1 MKNPTNPRPYSHGEE
16 IANAVTHGLGAGLA
30 IVGLVLMI
38 VRAVRSG
45 DTWSLVAGAVYG
57 SSMIL
62 LFLASTLYHSFPWP
76 RAKAVMQRIDHTA
89 IYLLIAGT
97 YTPFAL
103 VTLRGPWGWTLFGL
117 VWGLAIAGIVFEF
130 ACRKRWK
137 KASLVFYIGL
147 GWLAV
152 VAAKPL
158 YESLP
163 GWGLSLLLAGGIFYS
178 GGAIFYAKRKLLWNH
193 AIWHVFV
200 LAGSAAHF
208 FCIYGYVMA

>member
-1 MKNPTNPRPYSHGEE
+1 MKSHLPPKLYSLGEE
-16 IANAVTHGLGAGLA
+16 IANAVTHGIGAVLA
-30 IVGLVLMI
+30 VVGLVFM
-38 VRAVRSG
+38 VMRAIRLDDS
-45 DTWSLVAGAVYG
+45 WSLVAGAVYG

-62 LFLASTLYHSFPWP
+62 LFLASTLYHSLPWP

-103 VTLRGPWGWTLFGL
+103 VTLRGPWGWTILGL
-117 VWGLAIAGIVFEF
+117 VWGLAIAGIIFEL

-137 KASLVFYIGL
+137 KASLLFYIGL

-158 YESLP
+158 CQGLSP
-163 GWGLSLLLAGGIFYS
+163 WGLALLLAGGLFYS
-178 GGAIFYAKRKLLWNH
+178 GGAFFYARKQLFWNH
-193 AIWHVFV
+193 AVWHVFV

-208 FCIYGYVMA
+208 FCIYRYVMV